1 MGDEIQTVN
10 IEDSFKTLV
19 EEGKEI
25 DAVIYLR
32 EEKTGLDSQAW

>member
-32 EEKTGLDSQAW
+32 EEKIGV